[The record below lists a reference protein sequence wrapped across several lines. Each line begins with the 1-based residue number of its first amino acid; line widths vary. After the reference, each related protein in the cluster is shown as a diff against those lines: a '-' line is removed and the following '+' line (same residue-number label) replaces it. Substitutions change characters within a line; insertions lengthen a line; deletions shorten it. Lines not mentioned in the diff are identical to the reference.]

1 MSKRNSSRRDFLKQA
16 GALAVAGSAPPLLS
30 AFSQPEPARYTVY
43 GVAANRAVVKN
54 RAPLQQ
60 NQFHFLPLTAIR
72 PTGWLCQQLE
82 VQARGLSGHLDE
94 VWPDVGPNSG
104 WLGGKGENWERGPYF
119 LDGLI
124 PLAYLLD
131 DAPLKA
137 KAQKWMDWTLGS
149 QQPNGM
155 FGPAT
160 NDDWWPRMV
169 MLKAL
174 TQYQEAT
181 GDPRVIPLME
191 RYFAYQ
197 LRQLS
202 PRPLRDWGKY
212 RWQDEAV
219 SVLWLYNR
227 DGDGKLLELARLL
240 QQQGHD
246 WRREF
251 ENFPYTYK
259 TSVKQLEI
267 EKAETKDVDIAMNT
281 HGVNNAMGL
290 KASPVSWLLSGDDAD
305 RQGIYHQ
312 LQMLDTYHGLPN
324 GMFSADE
331 HFAGLNPSQGTELC
345 AVVEAMFSLERAVA
359 VLGDAVLADRLE
371 RIAYNAL
378 PGTFTDDMWAHQYD
392 QQPNQ
397 IQCSLLQRDWSTN
410 GPESNLFGLAPTY
423 GCCTANLHQ
432 GWPKLTSSLWM
443 ATDDGGL
450 AAIIYAPNTVHTLV
464 GGKIPVA
471 ISEETESPFGERVT
485 LRIDP
490 ISAVEFPLALRVPGW
505 ARDSSISV
513 NGKPADASMAGTFG
527 VIKRK
532 WQRGDRIELR
542 FPMKPRVSRWYRN
555 SIAVERGPIVY
566 SLELGP
572 VWKKLK
578 DRGPASDWEADPS
591 RPWNYALA
599 VDVERPDASV
609 EVVERA
615 SAEPPFTVKGTR
627 VELHVRG
634 RAVPE
639 WKVEN
644 GSAGPLPESPVASHE
659 PEEKLTLVPYGAAKL
674 RITAFPQL
682 RKA

>member
-30 AFSQPEPARYTVY
+30 AFSQSEPARYTVH
-43 GVAANRAVVKN
+43 GVAANRAAVRN

-60 NQFHFLPLTAIR
+60 NRFHFLPLTAIR
-72 PTGWLCQQLE
+72 PAGWLRQQLE
-82 VQARGLSGHLDE
+82 VQARGLGGHLDE

-119 LDGLI
+119 LDGLV

-131 DAPLKA
+131 DAALKA
-137 KAQKWMDWTLGS
+137 KGQKWMNWTLGS

-181 GDPRVIPLME
+181 GDPRVIPLMQ

-197 LRQLS
+197 LRQQPS
-202 PRPLRDWGKY
+202 RPLRDWGKY

-227 DGDGKLLELARLL
+227 NGDGKLLELARLL
-240 QQQGHD
+240 RQQGHD
-246 WRREF
+246 WRGEF
-251 ENFPYTYK
+251 EKFPYTYK
-259 TSVKQLEI
+259 TSAKQLEI

-281 HGVNNAMGL
+281 HGVNNAMAL

-305 RQGIYHQ
+305 RQAVYHQ

-450 AAIIYAPNTVHTLV
+450 TAIVYAPNTVHTLV

-471 ISEETESPFGERVT
+471 ISEETEYPFGERVT

-490 ISAVEFPLALRVPGW
+490 ISAVAFPLALRVPGW
-505 ARDSSISV
+505 ARDASISV
-513 NGKPADASMAGTFG
+513 NGKPTDASMAGTFG

-532 WQRGDRIELR
+532 WQRGDRVELR

-609 EVVERA
+609 EVVER
-615 SAEPPFTVKGTR
+615 SSLEPPFTVKGAR
-627 VELHVRG
+627 VELHVKG

-682 RKA
+682 AKA